1 LSGGEIT
8 GLLETNH
15 DQNQDARLT
24 FLLFF
29 YHPLA
34 LTRFFCY
41 SFFMT
46 KARSTH
52 KTLLN
57 QAISLTHRPP
67 EETMDMALRF
77 FIAATR
83 SPATSLR
90 DYRGKIDLGIAIDD
104 LREDRP

>member
-1 LSGGEIT
+1 MRNT
-8 GLLETNH
+8 
-15 DQNQDARLT
+15 
-24 FLLFF
+24 

-46 KARSTH
+46 KAHSTH

-57 QAISLTHRPP
+57 QAIPLTHLPP

-104 LREDRP
+104 LREDRPAYLCQMR